1 VSFFHACA
9 DYDRK
14 AGLWSCLSRLRA
26 AFGDPAISEQR
37 LKAEAGQRLVA
48 FSLKI
53 LYVQRNIDLVAP
65 GFP

>member
-1 VSFFHACA
+1 MN
-9 DYDRK
+9 YDRK
-14 AGLWSCLSRLRA
+14 AGLWSCLLRLGA
-26 AFGDPAISEQR
+26 VFGCLTILEQR
-37 LKAEAGQRLVA
+37 LKAQTGQRLVA